1 MKHNTYINRLL
12 ASFAFLML
20 MVPSSASDILLS
32 EEKYTEIN
40 NRVSSMNYRELVSAS
55 SFLKNEL
62 TQAEQLAATT
72 QSPSSNK
79 ALRTRIAE
87 ITAELSAIQK
97 VLVAM
102 VGAGAISALT
112 DDGYNDNV
120 PPVITIVGDNPA
132 TVELGTS
139 YTDPGATAMDAFHGS
154 TNVVSSGT
162 VDTNTV
168 GTYTITYTATD
179 LDNNTAT
186 ASRTVNV
193 VDTTAP
199 VVTVTGDNPATVEL
213 GTSYTD
219 AGATATD
226 ASGDVTVV
234 TTGSV
239 DVDSVGT
246 YTLTYTSTDASGNE
260 GTASRT
266 VNVVDTTAPVVT
278 VTGDN
283 PATVELGTSYTDAG
297 ATATD
302 ASGDVTVVT
311 SGDTVDPD
319 TLGAYT
325 ITYTSTDASGNEGT
339 ASRTV
344 NVVDTTVPVFTS
356 SSTFVIDEGDTDV
369 GTVTAT
375 DIQAVTFTIDSDVL
389 SITSAGVLTIDSAA
403 SDYEAQSDNPVTLP
417 YDGSTYDITAT
428 VTATDASSN
437 AATQLVTVSIRDVG
451 GLDDNNETGTGTNT
465 VVKTLNLLPVIEQV
479 EQL

>member
-1 MKHNTYINRLL
+1 MKHKAINIFLL

-20 MVPSSASDILLS
+20 AVPLSASDNLLS
-32 EEKYTEIN
+32 EEKYNEIN
-40 NRVSSMNYRELVSAS
+40 NRVNSMNYRELVAAS
-55 SFLKNEL
+55 SSLKNEL
-62 TQAEQLAATT
+62 MQVEQLADAT

-139 YTDPGATAMDAFHGS
+139 YTDAGATAMDAFHGS

-239 DVDSVGT
+239 DVDTVGT
-246 YTLTYTSTDASGNE
+246 YTLTYTSTDASGNV
-260 GTASRT
+260 GT
-266 VNVVDTTAPVVT
+266 N
-278 VTGDN
+278 
-283 PATVELGTSYTDAG
+283 
-297 ATATD
+297 
-302 ASGDVTVVT
+302 
-311 SGDTVDPD
+311 
-319 TLGAYT
+319 
-325 ITYTSTDASGNEGT
+325 
-339 ASRTV
+339 SRTV

-403 SDYEAQSDNPVTLP
+403 SDYEAQSDNPASLP

-437 AATQLVTVSIRDVG
+437 AATQLITVSIRDVG

-465 VVKTLNLLPVIEQV
+465 STATGTGTGTGTGT
-479 EQL
+479 